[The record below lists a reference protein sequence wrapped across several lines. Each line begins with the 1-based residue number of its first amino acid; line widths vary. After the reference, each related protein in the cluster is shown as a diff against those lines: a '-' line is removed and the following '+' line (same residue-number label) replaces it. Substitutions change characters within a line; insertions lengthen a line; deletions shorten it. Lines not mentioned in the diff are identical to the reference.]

1 MCGARI
7 DEHGPIVVGRD
18 ERGGLFGR
26 IIGKAQDH
34 GISLVD
40 GLRACFRILALVFG
54 QRQQLDV
61 LARLEPRANLQARGA
76 GLTLRGTAADSDGLV
91 ASVGATV
98 NNKPVNASGTT
109 SWSLRARLKPGINTI
124 KLRSTDDL
132 GLSSGFTTVTVTRR

>member
-76 GLTLRGTAADSDGLV
+76 GLTLRGTARDGRGVVRCTSARRWRSVHCGSRGRAARTSMKTVAAITADAHLLV
-91 ASVGATV
+91 EEDTTLLRRPGAT
-98 NNKPVNASGTT
+98 
-109 SWSLRARLKPGINTI
+109 ARP
-124 KLRSTDDL
+124 
-132 GLSSGFTTVTVTRR
+132 

>member
-1 MCGARI
+1 MAALALLGTQLGKAVGPRRVDAMCGACI

-26 IIGKAQDH
+26 IIRKAQYH

-40 GLRACFRILALVFG
+40 GLRACFRILALVFW

-76 GLTLRGTAADSDGLV
+76 GLTLRDTARDGREV
-91 ASVGATV
+91 VRCMSARWRSCTV
-98 NNKPVNASGTT
+98 SAEAGQQ
-109 SWSLRARLKPGINTI
+109 RAHR
-124 KLRSTDDL
+124 
-132 GLSSGFTTVTVTRR
+132 